1 MRNRKL
7 WAAILAAVMILTMTG
22 CGKKPGNTIE
32 DSTSETTV
40 SENIDTE
47 ESGEGQTESSSD
59 EAEDITSDDTEG
71 SDDEDTEST
80 DKVTDEATSEPDDSE
95 SESAE
100 KPTTKPIVKPVVK
113 PTEAPTT
120 KPTVKPTEP
129 TTTKPTVK
137 PTEAPTTKPTV
148 KPTEPTTTKPTVKPT
163 EAPTAKPTEVPTVKP
178 TEAPTA
184 KPTEAPTKAPA
195 TRTPIVVTKPVSTYP
210 EIQQGYSDITEAD
223 ILTVRSII
231 SSILYTDMSTIE
243 KVKTVH
249 DYLVKSTTYDT
260 SYYSKN
266 DSHEHLSNIL
276 NEKRAVC
283 QGYAVAFY
291 VFMNELDIQCLL
303 VSGYAGEDHAWNA
316 VKMDDGKWYFVDVT
330 WDDPIINGSSS
341 YPNGDNLSYTYFLCT
356 NSFISRSHTAEEYI
370 GVEPASYGTS
380 NEYNNYPYY
389 QMGYKGVY
397 RINTAADLSCVSQM
411 TESGEYMFI
420 RDSEAV
426 DVQTIMDKID
436 EYIHSTGRGASYG
449 FQYGSASVMATINY
463 TT

>member
-22 CGKKPGNTIE
+22 CGKKPGIAIE

-80 DKVTDEATSEPDDSE
+80 DKVTDEATGQPDDSE

-100 KPTTKPIVKPVVK
+100 KPTTKPIVKPTVK
-113 PTEAPTT
+113 PTEAP
-120 KPTVKPTEP
+120 
-129 TTTKPTVK
+129 TTKPTVK

-148 KPTEPTTTKPTVKPT
+148 KPTEPPTTKPTVKPT
-163 EAPTAKPTEVPTVKP
+163 EAPTAKPTEAPTV
-178 TEAPTA
+178 

-291 VFMNELDIQCLL
+291 VFMNELDIQCSL

-330 WDDPIINGSSS
+330 WDDPMIEGTSN
-341 YPNGDNLSYTYFLCT
+341 YPNGDNITYTYFLCT
-356 NSFISRSHTAEEYI
+356 NSFISRSHRAEEYI
-370 GVEPASYGTS
+370 GVEPTSYGTS

-397 RINTAADLSCVSQM
+397 RINTVDDLSCVSQM
-411 TESGEYMFI
+411 NESGNYMFTI
-420 RDSEAV
+420 LSDAV
-426 DVQTIMDKID
+426 STDTIMAKVG
-436 EYIHSTGRGASYG
+436 EYFKSTNRGGSYR
-449 FQYGSASVMATINY
+449 FQYGSTSVMALLEY
-463 TT
+463 AS

>member
-1 MRNRKL
+1 
-7 WAAILAAVMILTMTG
+7 
-22 CGKKPGNTIE
+22 
-32 DSTSETTV
+32 
-40 SENIDTE
+40 
-47 ESGEGQTESSSD
+47 
-59 EAEDITSDDTEG
+59 
-71 SDDEDTEST
+71 
-80 DKVTDEATSEPDDSE
+80 
-95 SESAE
+95 
-100 KPTTKPIVKPVVK
+100 
-113 PTEAPTT
+113 
-120 KPTVKPTEP
+120 
-129 TTTKPTVK
+129 
-137 PTEAPTTKPTV
+137 
-148 KPTEPTTTKPTVKPT
+148 
-163 EAPTAKPTEVPTVKP
+163 
-178 TEAPTA
+178 
-184 KPTEAPTKAPA
+184 
-195 TRTPIVVTKPVSTYP
+195 
-210 EIQQGYSDITEAD
+210 
-223 ILTVRSII
+223 
-231 SSILYTDMSTIE
+231 MSTIE

-291 VFMNELDIQCLL
+291 VFMNELDIQCSL

-426 DVQTIMDKID
+426 DVQTIMDKIS
-436 EYIHSTGRGASYG
+436 EYIQSTGRGASYG
-449 FQYGSASVMATINY
+449 FQYGSASVMATVNY
-463 TT
+463 TS

>member
-7 WAAILAAVMILTMTG
+7 WAAILAAVIILSMTG
-22 CGKKPGNTIE
+22 CGKKPGIAIE

-80 DKVTDEATSEPDDSE
+80 DKVTDEATGQPDDSE

-100 KPTTKPIVKPVVK
+100 KPTTKPIV
-113 PTEAPTT
+113 
-120 KPTVKPTEP
+120 
-129 TTTKPTVK
+129 KPTVK

-148 KPTEPTTTKPTVKPT
+148 KPTEPPTTKPTVKPT
-163 EAPTAKPTEVPTVKP
+163 EAPTAKPTEAPTV
-178 TEAPTA
+178 

-291 VFMNELDIQCLL
+291 VFMNELDIQCSL

-330 WDDPIINGSSS
+330 WDDPMIEGTSN
-341 YPNGDNLSYTYFLCT
+341 YPNGDNITYTYFLCT

-370 GVEPASYGTS
+370 GVEPTSYGTS

-426 DVQTIMDKID
+426 DVQTIMDKIS
-436 EYIHSTGRGASYG
+436 EYIQSTGRGASYG